1 MKYKLIKFL
10 TVLSLMITL
19 TASAALQVYG
29 AEEHSWYIKRNGHL
43 RPDPP
48 SDFCAISEYNAYF
61 VNSALTDDSD
71 EKRIYL
77 TFDVGYENGNVERIL
92 NILKDECV
100 PAAFFLLD
108 NIILKN
114 TDLVKRMVEDGHLA
128 CNHTKNH
135 KNLSNATEEE
145 IEKDLTALENIFYT
159 ETGYQMSKF
168 FRFPEG
174 RYSKEAVE
182 TVNKLGYT
190 TVFWSFGYDDW
201 DNSRQPSRE
210 RAINK
215 ILSNTHN
222 GAIILLHPTSKTNA
236 DILEELIFEW
246 RKMGY
251 GFGTLEELA

>member
-1 MKYKLIKFL
+1 MIYKLIKLFTIIFL
-10 TVLSLMITL
+10 TTTIIVSTSLPI
-19 TASAALQVYG
+19 YG
-29 AEEHSWYIKRNGHL
+29 AEEHSWYIKRKGHL
-43 RPDPP
+43 QPDPP
-48 SDFCAISEYNAYF
+48 CDFHAISVYNAHF
-61 VNSALTDDSD
+61 VNSALTDSSD

-92 NILKDECV
+92 NVLKNECV

-114 TDLVKRMVEDGHLA
+114 TSLVKRMVEDGHLA

-145 IEKDLTALENIFYT
+145 IANDLKALEDIFYT
-159 ETGYQMSKF
+159 ETGYRMSKF

-201 DNSRQPSRE
+201 DNNRQPSKE
-210 RAINK
+210 RAMNK

-236 DILEELIFEW
+236 DILNALISEW

-251 GFGTLEELA
+251 EFGTLEELI